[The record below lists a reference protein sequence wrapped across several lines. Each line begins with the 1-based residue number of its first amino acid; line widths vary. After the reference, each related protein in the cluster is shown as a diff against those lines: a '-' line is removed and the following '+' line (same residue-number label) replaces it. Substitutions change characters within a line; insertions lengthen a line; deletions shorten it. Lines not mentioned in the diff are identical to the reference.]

1 MEIKDVVTLIISTIM
16 MLVGVITF
24 VLTQTRN
31 SKKDA
36 EDSAKQLSDIRE
48 EVMKVRVTLEG
59 VNRNIDETKS
69 EIKGLSVNLHDID
82 TRLTRVE
89 EKIVTAFKRID
100 ELREGKADKE

>member
-1 MEIKDVVTLIISTIM
+1 MDIRDVISLIISAIM
-16 MLVGVITF
+16 MLVGVTTF
-24 VLTQTRN
+24 ILTISRN

-36 EDSAKQLSDIRE
+36 EDSTKQLSDIRE

-59 VNRNIDETKS
+59 VNRNIDDTKS

-100 ELREGKADKE
+100 ELRESKADKE